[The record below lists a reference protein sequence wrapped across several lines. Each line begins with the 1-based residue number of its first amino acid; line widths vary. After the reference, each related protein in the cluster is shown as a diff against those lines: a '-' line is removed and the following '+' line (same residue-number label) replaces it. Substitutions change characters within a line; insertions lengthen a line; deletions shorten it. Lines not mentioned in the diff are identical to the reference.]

1 MHTAQG
7 AWQLWSTKL
16 AAGCTGC
23 QPFLFARRAT
33 SIPYLMVYFSASTE
47 RYGHYCLK
55 AQCTPEVPLFLLR
68 PLVGRGGSHSLHPKQ
83 DYSADLNLAP
93 AHPSF
98 KRRTNSY
105 WPRMASSQLLTKH
118 ISPSDSGRPISLQYL
133 RDRLTSAQK
142 LPRNEADKEALL
154 LATQQSPFLPTSSA
168 SRPG

>member
-1 MHTAQG
+1 MPKILRNHHLIFKDYFGQVVQMPKFCSA
-7 AWQLWSTKL
+7 SNSS
-16 AAGCTGC
+16 
-23 QPFLFARRAT
+23 PFLFY
-33 SIPYLMVYFSASTE
+33 SIFSILNISSILLQLDQLNQGGGAHHAHSSGCLTALIHKTGCRLHRLSAFLVCQASYIPSLFDGHPASTE

-105 WPRMASSQLLTKH
+105 
-118 ISPSDSGRPISLQYL
+118 
-133 RDRLTSAQK
+133 
-142 LPRNEADKEALL
+142 
-154 LATQQSPFLPTSSA
+154 
-168 SRPG
+168 